1 VSAELAAAALSR
13 LRYPNDLRARVLR
26 LIRGHM
32 IDPGK
37 GDPVRARRVLARYGR
52 RLALELL
59 DHKEA
64 DLRGKGEEPPAAELE
79 RLMRFRRTVEQE
91 TASPHR
97 LRDLAVGGDDLIAIG
112 YEPGPRIG
120 RALQALLDDVIRD
133 PSKNTR
139 EQLLERAQ
147 ELLA

>member
-1 VSAELAAAALSR
+1 
-13 LRYPNDLRARVLR
+13 
-26 LIRGHM
+26 M

-52 RLALELL
+52 RLAFELL

-64 DLRGKGEEPPAAELE
+64 DLRGKGEEPQAAELE
-79 RLMRFRRTVEQE
+79 RLARFRRTVEQE
-91 TASPHR
+91 AASPHR
-97 LRDLAVGGDDLIAIG
+97 LRDLAVDGDDLIAIG

-133 PSKNTR
+133 PSRNTR